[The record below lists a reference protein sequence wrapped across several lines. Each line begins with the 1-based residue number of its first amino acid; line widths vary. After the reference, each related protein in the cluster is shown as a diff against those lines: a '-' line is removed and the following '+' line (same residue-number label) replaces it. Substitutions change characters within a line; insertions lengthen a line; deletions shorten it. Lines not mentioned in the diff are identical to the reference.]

1 MPKFTIDHQSQC
13 EAQEAYNKI
22 KDFLSQDQDIR
33 RFDPK
38 LQCSFNDVSMSAVM
52 KGSQFKAD
60 MSVSASGT
68 GSKVQVVVDLPL
80 MLTPFKGKVQERYGD
95 QKDELETWANKWY
108 GEAKDTAKQGPSR

>member
-1 MPKFTIDHQSQC
+1 MPKFTIDHQSKC
-13 EAQEAYNKI
+13 EAQEAYNKV

-38 LQCSFNDVSMSAVM
+38 LQCSFNDDSMTAAL

-60 MSVSASGT
+60 MFITSAGA

-80 MLTPFKGKVQERYGD
+80 MLTPFKGKVQETL
-95 QKDELETWANKWY
+95 QKKLEKY
-108 GEAKDTAKQGPSR
+108 LG